1 MKYKAFFRKLWYN
14 TLYFERAA
22 REYDEESPGI
32 AGQDA

>member
-14 TLYFERAA
+14 TLYFD
-22 REYDEESPGI
+22 EYDEESPGI

>member
-14 TLYFERAA
+14 TLYFE
-22 REYDEESPGI
+22 YDEESPGI